1 MALGILQGREADPP
15 LNASAPGPVALACC
29 TAVAP
34 RWGRKRRRRT
44 ATTLSEVVVSAAGFE
59 QDIKEAPASI
69 TVISREQLQEKRVS
83 NLAQALEDVEGV
95 DVGAGTD
102 KTGGPNISIR
112 GMPSDY
118 TLILID
124 GRRQNVGWQRYA
136 QRLWRHTDQLHSSG
150 FGN

>member
-1 MALGILQGREADPP
+1 DYLAEIAMSKISSPFLIRPTLLALAAAAC
-15 LNASAPGPVALACC
+15 ASASAQQ
-29 TAVAP
+29 
-34 RWGRKRRRRT
+34 
-44 ATTLSEVVVSAAGFE
+44 ATQTMSEVVVSASGFE

-69 TVISREQLQEKRVS
+69 TVITRKQLEEKRVS

-112 GMPSDY
+112 GMGADY

-124 GRRQNVGWQRYA
+124 GRRQNA
-136 QRLWRHTDQLHSSG
+136 A
-150 FGN
+150 